1 MKGRIFMKKR
11 FLSVLSASALT
22 ACVLSSCSSTA
33 PDGSL
38 NGGNAEGSYY
48 PQTTAAQ
55 TYHETIRNDNYGPE
69 EAVAADEPFSGS
81 SNEPSEDIIPE
92 SSAYSEEYTEIT
104 EKGYISVKDEPLSTF
119 SADVDTASYTRL
131 RRMIKENGYVDPS
144 AVRIEEM
151 INYFSYDYPNSD
163 DGTPFSVTTELSDCP
178 WNIETKLLS
187 VGIKANEPENDRPG
201 SNIVFLLDVS
211 GSMYSSDKLPLVQQA
226 FALLAEGLTENDRV
240 SIVTYAGA
248 DDVVLEGV
256 SGNNTRQICEAIFDL
271 EAGGATA
278 GAAGIMTAYEIA
290 EEYYIDGGI
299 NRVILATDGDLNVG
313 LSSVDELTEL
323 IEKERDSGVFLSVLG
338 FGTGNY
344 KDNRL
349 EALADNGN
357 GSYSYID
364 SIDEAE
370 KVLVEEL
377 NATLVT
383 VAKDVKFQLEFN
395 PANVSGYRLIGYEN
409 RALAPED
416 FNDDKKDA
424 GEIGAGHTVTALYE
438 IVPADSDFNMGGVPE
453 LKYQPAETEAVTS
466 EPVLTDELLT
476 VNIRYKEP
484 DGSKSKL
491 ISHPVYNA
499 DYTDSPSA
507 DFNFEAAVTEF
518 GMLLRDSSYA
528 GTSSAK
534 QIFDLLDKSN
544 ISGDKYKEEFRDLV
558 SISEIG

>member
-1 MKGRIFMKKR
+1 MKGRIFMKNR
-11 FLSVLSASALT
+11 FLAVLSASALT
-22 ACVLSSCSSTA
+22 ACVLSSCSSA
-33 PDGSL
+33 QSNDASGAGADEP
-38 NGGNAEGSYY
+38 YY
-48 PQTTAAQ
+48 PPVQTTAAQ
-55 TYHETIRNDNYGPE
+55 TYHETVKNEAGENYASIEEMTDETAPSYSPEIDDN
-69 EAVAADEPFSGS
+69 
-81 SNEPSEDIIPE
+81 
-92 SSAYSEEYTEIT
+92 SEEYTEIT
-104 EKGYISVKDEPLSTF
+104 ESGYVSVKDEPLSTF

-131 RRMIKENGYVDPS
+131 RRMIREYGYVEPS

-178 WNIETKLLS
+178 WNSETKLLS
-187 VGIKANEPENDRPG
+187 VGIKANDIEEERPG

-211 GSMYSSDKLPLVQQA
+211 GSMYSNDKLPLVQQA
-226 FALLAEGLTENDRV
+226 FSLLAEGLTENDRV

-248 DDVVLEGV
+248 DEVVLEGV
-256 SGNNTRQICEAIFDL
+256 SGNKTRQICEAIFDL

-278 GAAGIMTAYEIA
+278 GAAGIITAYEIA
-290 EEYYIDGGI
+290 EKYYIDGGI

-323 IEKERDSGVFLSVLG
+323 IEKERESGVFLSVLG

-377 NATLVT
+377 NATLIT

-395 PANVSGYRLIGYEN
+395 PANVRGYRLIGYEN

-424 GEIGAGHTVTALYE
+424 GEVGAGHTVTALYE

-453 LKYQPAETEAVTS
+453 LKYQPAETETKTS

-476 VNIRYKEP
+476 VNIRYKDP
-484 DGSKSKL
+484 DGDTSKL

-499 DYTDSPSA
+499 DYTEYPSA
-507 DFNFEAAVTEF
+507 DFNFAAAVAEF
-518 GMLLRDSSYA
+518 GMLLKDSSYS
-528 GTSSAK
+528 GTSSAE
-534 QIFDLLDKSN
+534 QISELLDKSN

>member
-1 MKGRIFMKKR
+1 MKGRIFVKNR
-11 FLSVLSASALT
+11 FLAVLSASALT
-22 ACVLSSCSSTA
+22 ACVLSSCSSAQPNDTSGA
-33 PDGSL
+33 GAD
-38 NGGNAEGSYY
+38 EQFFH
-48 PQTTAAQ
+48 QTTAAQ
-55 TYHETIRNDNYGPE
+55 TYHETVKNEAGENYASIEEMTDETAPSYSPEIDDN
-69 EAVAADEPFSGS
+69 
-81 SNEPSEDIIPE
+81 
-92 SSAYSEEYTEIT
+92 SEEYTEIT
-104 EKGYISVKDEPLSTF
+104 ESGYVSVKDEPLSTF

-131 RRMIKENGYVDPS
+131 RRMIREYGYVEPS

-178 WNIETKLLS
+178 WNSETKLLS
-187 VGIKANEPENDRPG
+187 VGIKANDIEEERPG

-211 GSMYSSDKLPLVQQA
+211 GSMYSNDKLPLVQQA
-226 FALLAEGLTENDRV
+226 FSLLAEGLTENDRV

-248 DDVVLEGV
+248 DEVVLEGV
-256 SGNNTRQICEAIFDL
+256 SGNKTRQICEAIFDL

-278 GAAGIMTAYEIA
+278 GAAGIITAYEIA
-290 EEYYIDGGI
+290 EKYYIDGGI

-323 IEKERDSGVFLSVLG
+323 IEKERESGVFLSVLG

-395 PANVSGYRLIGYEN
+395 PANVRGYRLIGYEN

-424 GEIGAGHTVTALYE
+424 GEVGAGHTVTALYE

-453 LKYQPAETEAVTS
+453 LKYQPAETEAKTS

-476 VNIRYKEP
+476 VNIRYKDP
-484 DGSKSKL
+484 DGDTSKL

-499 DYTDSPSA
+499 DYTESPSA
-507 DFNFEAAVTEF
+507 DFNFAAAVAEF
-518 GMLLRDSSYA
+518 GMLLRDSSYS

-534 QIFDLLDKSN
+534 QIYELLDKSN
-544 ISGDKYKEEFRDLV
+544 ISGDKYKEEFKELV

>member
-1 MKGRIFMKKR
+1 MKKR
-11 FLSVLSASALT
+11 FLAVLSASALT
-22 ACVLSSCSSTA
+22 ACVLSSCSSA
-33 PDGSL
+33 QSNDASGAGADEP
-38 NGGNAEGSYY
+38 YY
-48 PQTTAAQ
+48 PPVQTTAAQ
-55 TYHETIRNDNYGPE
+55 TYHETIKNDFS
-69 EAVAADEPFSGS
+69 VDADAEINGM
-81 SNEPSEDIIPE
+81 IPE
-92 SSAYSEEYTEIT
+92 AAYCDPEIKANSEEYTEIA
-104 EKGYISVKDEPLSTF
+104 ENGYVSVKDEPLSTF
-119 SADVDTASYTRL
+119 SADVDTASYARL

-178 WNIETKLLS
+178 WNSETKLLS
-187 VGIKANEPENDRPG
+187 VGIKANDIEEERPG

-211 GSMYSSDKLPLVQQA
+211 GSMYSNDKLPLVQQA
-226 FALLAEGLTENDRV
+226 FSLLAEGLTENDRV

-248 DDVVLEGV
+248 DEVVLEGV
-256 SGNNTRQICEAIFDL
+256 SGNKTRQICEAIFDL

-395 PANVSGYRLIGYEN
+395 PANVRGYRLIGYEN

-424 GEIGAGHTVTALYE
+424 GEVGAGHTVTALYE

-453 LKYQPAETEAVTS
+453 LKYQPTETETETS

-484 DGSKSKL
+484 DGDTSKL

-507 DFNFEAAVTEF
+507 DFNFAAAVTEF
-518 GMLLRDSSYA
+518 GMLLRDSSYS
-528 GTSSAK
+528 GTSSAE
-534 QIFDLLDKSN
+534 QISELLDKSN

>member
-1 MKGRIFMKKR
+1 MKKR
-11 FLSVLSASALT
+11 FLAVLSASAIT
-22 ACVLSSCSSTA
+22 ACVLSSCSSA
-33 PDGSL
+33 QRNDASGAGADEP
-38 NGGNAEGSYY
+38 YY
-48 PQTTAAQ
+48 PPVQTTAAQ
-55 TYHETIRNDNYGPE
+55 TYHETIKNDFSVEADTAINGIISERDDSYPE
-69 EAVAADEPFSGS
+69 TNV
-81 SNEPSEDIIPE
+81 N
-92 SSAYSEEYTEIT
+92 SEEYTEIA
-104 EKGYISVKDEPLSTF
+104 ENGYVSVKDEPLSTF
-119 SADVDTASYTRL
+119 SADVDTASYARL

-178 WNIETKLLS
+178 WNSETKLLS
-187 VGIKANEPENDRPG
+187 VGIKANELDNDRPG

-248 DDVVLEGV
+248 DEVVLEGV
-256 SGNNTRQICEAIFDL
+256 SGSNTRQICEAIFDL

-395 PANVSGYRLIGYEN
+395 PANVRGYRLIGYEN

-438 IVPADSDFNMGGVPE
+438 IVPADSGFNMGGVPE
-453 LKYQPAETEAVTS
+453 LKYQPAETEAETS

-484 DGSKSKL
+484 DGDTSKL

-507 DFNFEAAVTEF
+507 DFNFAAAVTEF
-518 GMLLRDSSYA
+518 GMLLRDSSYS
-528 GTSSAK
+528 GTSSAE
-534 QIFDLLDKSN
+534 QISELLDKSN

>member
-1 MKGRIFMKKR
+1 MKNR
-11 FLSVLSASALT
+11 FLAVLSASALT
-22 ACVLSSCSSTA
+22 ACVLSSCSSAQPNDTSGA
-33 PDGSL
+33 GAD
-38 NGGNAEGSYY
+38 EQFFH
-48 PQTTAAQ
+48 QTTAAQ
-55 TYHETIRNDNYGPE
+55 TYHETVKNEAGENYASIEEMTDETAPSYSPEIDDN
-69 EAVAADEPFSGS
+69 
-81 SNEPSEDIIPE
+81 
-92 SSAYSEEYTEIT
+92 SEEYTEIT
-104 EKGYISVKDEPLSTF
+104 ESGYVSVKDEPLSTF

-131 RRMIKENGYVDPS
+131 RRMIREYGYVEPS

-178 WNIETKLLS
+178 WNSETKLLS
-187 VGIKANEPENDRPG
+187 VGIKANDIEEERPG

-211 GSMYSSDKLPLVQQA
+211 GSMYSNDKLPLVQQA
-226 FALLAEGLTENDRV
+226 FSLLAEGLTENDRV

-248 DDVVLEGV
+248 DEVVLEGV
-256 SGNNTRQICEAIFDL
+256 SGNKTRQICEAIFDL

-278 GAAGIMTAYEIA
+278 GAAGIITAYEIA
-290 EEYYIDGGI
+290 EKYYIDGGI

-323 IEKERDSGVFLSVLG
+323 IEKERESGVFLSVLG

-395 PANVSGYRLIGYEN
+395 PANVRGYRLIGYEN

-424 GEIGAGHTVTALYE
+424 GEVGAGHTVTALYE
-438 IVPADSDFNMGGVPE
+438 IVPADSDFNMGGAPE
-453 LKYQPAETEAVTS
+453 LKYQPAETEAKTS

-476 VNIRYKEP
+476 VNIRYKDP
-484 DGSKSKL
+484 DGDTSKL

-499 DYTDSPSA
+499 DYTESPSA
-507 DFNFEAAVTEF
+507 DFNFAAAAAEF
-518 GMLLRDSSYA
+518 GMLLRDSSYS

-534 QIFDLLDKSN
+534 QIYELLDKSN
-544 ISGDKYKEEFRDLV
+544 ISGDKYKEEFKELV

>member
-1 MKGRIFMKKR
+1 MKKR
-11 FLSVLSASALT
+11 FLAVLSASALT
-22 ACVLSSCSSTA
+22 ACVLSSCSSA
-33 PDGSL
+33 QSNDASGAGADEP
-38 NGGNAEGSYY
+38 YY
-48 PQTTAAQ
+48 PPVQTTAAQ
-55 TYHETIRNDNYGPE
+55 TYHETVKNEAGENYASIEEMTDETAPSYSPEIDDN
-69 EAVAADEPFSGS
+69 
-81 SNEPSEDIIPE
+81 
-92 SSAYSEEYTEIT
+92 SEEYTEIT
-104 EKGYISVKDEPLSTF
+104 ESGYVSVKDEPLSTF

-131 RRMIKENGYVDPS
+131 RRMIREYGYVEPS

-178 WNIETKLLS
+178 WNSETKLLS
-187 VGIKANEPENDRPG
+187 VGIKANDIEEKRPG

-211 GSMYSSDKLPLVQQA
+211 GSMYSNDKLPLVQQA
-226 FALLAEGLTENDRV
+226 FSLLAEGLTENDRV

-248 DDVVLEGV
+248 DEVVLEGI
-256 SGNNTRQICEAIFDL
+256 SGNKTRQICEAIFDL

-278 GAAGIMTAYEIA
+278 GAAGIITAYEIA
-290 EEYYIDGGI
+290 EKYYIDGGI

-323 IEKERDSGVFLSVLG
+323 IEKERESRVFLSVLG

-395 PANVSGYRLIGYEN
+395 PANVRGYRLIGYEN

-438 IVPADSDFNMGGVPE
+438 IVPADSDFNMGEVPE
-453 LKYQPAETEAVTS
+453 LKYQPAETEAETS

-476 VNIRYKEP
+476 VNIRYKDP
-484 DGSKSKL
+484 DGDTSKL

-499 DYTDSPSA
+499 DYTESPSA
-507 DFNFEAAVTEF
+507 DFNFAAAVSEF
-518 GMLLRDSSYA
+518 GMLLRDSSYS

-534 QIFDLLDKSN
+534 QIYELLDKSN
-544 ISGDKYKEEFRDLV
+544 ISGDKYKEEFKELV

>member
-1 MKGRIFMKKR
+1 MKGRIFMKNR
-11 FLSVLSASALT
+11 FLAVLSASALT
-22 ACVLSSCSSTA
+22 ACVLSSCSSAQPNDTSGA
-33 PDGSL
+33 STD
-38 NGGNAEGSYY
+38 EQFFH
-48 PQTTAAQ
+48 QTTAAQ
-55 TYHETIRNDNYGPE
+55 TYHETVKNEAGENYASIEEMTDETAPSYSPEIDDN
-69 EAVAADEPFSGS
+69 
-81 SNEPSEDIIPE
+81 
-92 SSAYSEEYTEIT
+92 SEEYTEIT
-104 EKGYISVKDEPLSTF
+104 ESGYVSVKDEPLSTF

-131 RRMIKENGYVDPS
+131 RRMIREYGYVEPS

-178 WNIETKLLS
+178 WNSETKLLS
-187 VGIKANEPENDRPG
+187 VGIKANDIEEERPG

-211 GSMYSSDKLPLVQQA
+211 GSMYSNDKLPLVQQA
-226 FALLAEGLTENDRV
+226 FSLLAEGLTENDRV

-248 DDVVLEGV
+248 DEVVLEGV
-256 SGNNTRQICEAIFDL
+256 SGNKTRQICEAIFDL

-278 GAAGIMTAYEIA
+278 GAAGIITAYEIA
-290 EEYYIDGGI
+290 EKYYIDGGI

-323 IEKERDSGVFLSVLG
+323 IEKERESGVFLSVLG

-395 PANVSGYRLIGYEN
+395 PANVRGYRLIGYEN

-424 GEIGAGHTVTALYE
+424 GEVGAGHTVTALYE
-438 IVPADSDFNMGGVPE
+438 IVPADSDFNMGGAPE
-453 LKYQPAETEAVTS
+453 LKYQPAETEAKTS

-484 DGSKSKL
+484 DSDNSKL

-499 DYTDSPSA
+499 DYTEYPSA
-507 DFNFEAAVTEF
+507 DFNFAAAVAEF
-518 GMLLRDSSYA
+518 GMLLRDSSYS
-528 GTSSAK
+528 GTSSAE
-534 QIFDLLDKSN
+534 QISELLDKSN